1 MAAHAV
7 GDYERASQMFDRAIP
22 QLRAQGRLALLAQ
35 VLTMRAWGAIPL
47 GDWSSAGSLAD
58 EGERL
63 GRETVQPIWVAG
75 ALIARALLAGVHG
88 DAELAESLLGEAEEI
103 TVPRR
108 LGDLLCVGA
117 LARGVTALAAGRYE
131 DGFDQL
137 RRMFDPRDPAF
148 HAADRFMGIGSL
160 ADAAVQSGHR
170 AVAATILSE
179 LEPLATLTPSPALR
193 FGILYAR
200 AILADDNDAEG
211 LYIEALASE
220 LGAWPFLRA
229 RVQLG
234 YGAWLRRS
242 RRIAESRAPL
252 RAARDTF
259 DALGTDRW
267 AERARQEL
275 RASGERSRRR
285 IPETR
290 DELTPQELQIATL
303 AASGLS
309 NRDIGQQL
317 YLSPRTVASHLY
329 RLFPK
334 LGITSRSQLAGALR
348 IDGES
353 SVGS

>member
-1 MAAHAV
+1 MGVLDDILDRIHDCGTAV
-7 GDYERASQMFDRAIP
+7 VVRGGPGIGKTS
-22 QLRAQGRLALLAQ
+22 LLAATKRRANECGMT
-35 VLTMRAWGAIPL
+35 VLSTSGVQTE
-47 GDWSSAGSLAD
+47 AD
-58 EGERL
+58 
-63 GRETVQPIWVAG
+63 
-75 ALIARALLAGVHG
+75 
-88 DAELAESLLGEAEEI
+88 
-103 TVPRR
+103 
-108 LGDLLCVGA
+108 
-117 LARGVTALAAGRYE
+117 
-131 DGFDQL
+131 
-137 RRMFDPRDPAF
+137 
-148 HAADRFMGIGSL
+148 
-160 ADAAVQSGHR
+160 
-170 AVAATILSE
+170 
-179 LEPLATLTPSPALR
+179 LR

-211 LYIEALASE
+211 LYLEALASE

-334 LGITSRSQLAGALR
+334 LGLTSRSQLAGALR
-348 IDGES
+348 IVAES
-353 SVGS
+353 SLGSYVRLQKRAARARHTVGAAPIPHKRSTNEQ